1 MKTESKEKDLFLKL
15 CRYCAYR
22 ERAISEV
29 QEKMISLD
37 IDLALQK
44 KMITHLMDENFINE
58 RRFAESFSRGKFRNN
73 RWGKLKI
80 RRALLAKKIQ
90 SKDIE
95 YGLAQIDEAAYE
107 DLLIELMESKMNRLK
122 QRNLL
127 VKRKKVA
134 DYLIGKG
141 FEAPL
146 VWDLLKAKFPG

>member
-1 MKTESKEKDLFLKL
+1 
-15 CRYCAYR
+15 
-22 ERAISEV
+22 
-29 QEKMISLD
+29 MISLD